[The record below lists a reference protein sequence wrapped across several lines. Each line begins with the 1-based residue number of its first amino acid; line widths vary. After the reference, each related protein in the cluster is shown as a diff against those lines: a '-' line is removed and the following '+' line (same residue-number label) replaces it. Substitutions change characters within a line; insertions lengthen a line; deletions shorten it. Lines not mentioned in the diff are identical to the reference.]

1 MYEIVVNVSTIPII
15 TSKVAEA
22 LPFAILAAATKTIVE
37 ITPERKLTL
46 TGVPSFAEKRAE
58 DARPGAVVAGHGL
71 AAVGAHQPRAGA
83 RDESEDEPDRRR
95 SSSSRSAAPP

>member
-22 LPFAILAAATKTIVE
+22 LPFAIFAAATKTMVE

-46 TGVPSFAEKRAE
+46 KK
-58 DARPGAVVAGHGL
+58 
-71 AAVGAHQPRAGA
+71 
-83 RDESEDEPDRRR
+83 
-95 SSSSRSAAPP
+95 